1 MQTGVNY
8 TVLAR
13 LLKGEVPSAAA
24 VIRWAVSL
32 GSDPNQWLKLA
43 GHDLL
48 PEGPQGKIAL
58 VGAVQRGE
66 PSLTFTQPEPPELVR
81 TMIERATTRED
92 KIAVAFNYLA
102 SLPDVRL
109 GADTGSANAR
119 QGFGNGGGYSARNQC
134 GRFSTS
140 TLPENMGRVS
150 PSPSVTHTA

>member
-109 GADTGSANAR
+109 GADTGSANAD
-119 QGFGNGGGYSARNQC
+119 ARLHIIRTYERLTNVQV
-134 GRFSTS
+134 
-140 TLPENMGRVS
+140 LPPEV
-150 PSPSVTHTA
+150 V